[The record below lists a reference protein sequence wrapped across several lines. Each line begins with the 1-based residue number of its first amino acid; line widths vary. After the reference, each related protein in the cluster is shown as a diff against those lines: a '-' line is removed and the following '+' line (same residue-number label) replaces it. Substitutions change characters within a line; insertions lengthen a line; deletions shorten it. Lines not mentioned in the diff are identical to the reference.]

1 MWWPGNIT
9 SAIEAIVADQKLLV
23 VVALGGDPASQDIA
37 KIFEESTIMRSKI
50 QPGCIVLR
58 IIDGSQE
65 FSDFN
70 NFWTIHGTP
79 MIFFMNGKG
88 EMVRDPLAGAVTE
101 AQILRAL
108 VTIKNEATPSVS
120 RQETSQQQEESAQTN
135 SEMPGSSETE
145 EEKAERLRLKA
156 EEYRQKIE
164 IARLRKEKEAQEKQ
178 RQDEIRRREDGK
190 KMAEAKLKREEE
202 EVKAVQSRA
211 KRAQEK
217 QSEAEHLA
225 KVRAQIEEDKRN
237 RAAAFNKEKTAR
249 DAETN
254 RLKMEKLRQERE
266 KQEEI
271 QRAKASKAR
280 LQFRLGDGSTFTH
293 MFEADDPLQN
303 ARDLLISEKKA
314 EEPFKFR
321 QVMPSKLF
329 AKNDELKSMRDLG
342 LAPSAVLVVIPEYRG
357 SSSTDSGIM
366 GWIWALIFFPI
377 NLIIRAL
384 SSVFP
389 PAQQAAPVRQQTQSS
404 SSQPQRRRIADLQDD
419 ADRPVYNGNST
430 NQL

>member
-1 MWWPGNIT
+1 
-9 SAIEAIVADQKLLV
+9 
-23 VVALGGDPASQDIA
+23 
-37 KIFEESTIMRSKI
+37 MRSKI
-50 QPGCIVLR
+50 QPNCIVLR
-58 IIDGSQE
+58 IVDGSQE

-70 NFWTIHGTP
+70 NFWTVHGTP

-108 VTIKNEATPSVS
+108 VAIKTEQTPSVS
-120 RQETSQQQEESAQTN
+120 RQENSQEESAQMN
-135 SEMPGSSETE
+135 SEMPSTSETE

-164 IARLRKEKEAQEKQ
+164 VARLRKEKEAQEKQ

-190 KMAEAKLKREEE
+190 KMAEAKLEREEE
-202 EVKAVQSRA
+202 ELKATQTRA

-217 QSEAEHLA
+217 QAEAEHLA

-237 RAAAFNKEKTAR
+237 RAAAFSKEKTAR

-303 ARDLLISEKKA
+303 ARDLLVSEKKA

-329 AKNDELKSMRDLG
+329 EKNDETKSMRDLG

-357 SSSTDSGIM
+357 SSSPSSGIFS
-366 GWIWALIFFPI
+366 WIWALVFFPI
-377 NLIIRAL
+377 NMIIRAL

-389 PAQQAAPVRQQTQSS
+389 PAQQAAPVRQQPQSS
-404 SSQPQRRRIADLQDD
+404 SASQPQRRRIADLRDD

>member
-1 MWWPGNIT
+1 
-9 SAIEAIVADQKLLV
+9 
-23 VVALGGDPASQDIA
+23 
-37 KIFEESTIMRSKI
+37 MRSKI

-58 IIDGSQE
+58 IVDGSQE

-70 NFWTIHGTP
+70 DFWTVHGTP

-108 VTIKNEATPSVS
+108 VAIKTEQMPSVP
-120 RQETSQQQEESAQTN
+120 RQENSQEESVQKN
-135 SEMPGSSETE
+135 SEMPGTSETE
-145 EEKAERLRLKA
+145 EEKAEEIRLKT
-156 EEYRQKIE
+156 EQYRQKIE
-164 IARLRKEKEAQEKQ
+164 VARLRKEKEAQEKQ

-190 KMAEAKLKREEE
+190 KMAAANLKREEE
-202 EVKAVQSRA
+202 ELKATETRA

-217 QSEAEHLA
+217 KAEAEHLA

-237 RAAAFNKEKTAR
+237 RASAFNKEKTAR
-249 DAETN
+249 DAESN

-293 MFEADDPLQN
+293 IFEADDPLQN
-303 ARDLLISEKKA
+303 ARDLLISENKA
-314 EEPFKFR
+314 EEPFKLR

-329 AKNDELKSMRDLG
+329 AKDEETKSMRELG
-342 LAPSAVLVVIPEYRG
+342 LAPSAVLVVIPDYRG
-357 SSSTDSGIM
+357 SSSTSSGIVN
-366 GWIWALIFFPI
+366 WLWALIFFPI
-377 NLIIRAL
+377 NMIIRAL
-384 SSVFP
+384 SSIFP
-389 PAQQAAPVRQQTQSS
+389 PARQAAPERQQTPSS
-404 SSQPQRRRIADLQDD
+404 SSQPQRRRIADLKDD